1 VKGVLFLSLY
11 YVGAAVLYSVTDVT
25 SHIAATGLAHL
36 LTPVAAFTYN
46 SALVRASVLAGIVI
60 QVLATAFLISA
71 IRGRVQKIELV
82 PVAAS
87 GD

>member
-1 VKGVLFLSLY
+1 
-11 YVGAAVLYSVTDVT
+11 
-25 SHIAATGLAHL
+25 LAHL

-46 SALVRASVLAGIVI
+46 SALVPASVLAGIVI